1 MNFLLKKIKKT
12 WKLIKDEYLNI
23 MQINNKHKHRRSTSN
38 NEINFSK
45 SSCRGAATP
54 RTLGSLHFPFFHNQ
68 GSFNSCNTKAK
79 NKVTKIHLR
88 SFTSRKSC
96 WVFKE
101 ILKRKF
107 HKFSN
112 KKLTIRT
119 NVRGTKI
126 QYFCGANR

>member
-1 MNFLLKKIKKT
+1 MMCVVYQNSLGSIYMIMRFNFKN
-12 WKLIKDEYLNI
+12 KL
-23 MQINNKHKHRRSTSN
+23 NNRRSTSN
-38 NEINFSK
+38 NVISFSK
-45 SSCRGAATP
+45 SSCRVAATP

-119 NVRGTKI
+119 NIRGTKI

>member
-1 MNFLLKKIKKT
+1 MDVVYQDSLRSMYMIMRFNFKN
-12 WKLIKDEYLNI
+12 KL
-23 MQINNKHKHRRSTSN
+23 NNRRSTSN
-38 NEINFSK
+38 NVISFSK
-45 SSCRGAATP
+45 SSCRVAATP

-96 WVFKE
+96 WVFKQ
-101 ILKRKF
+101 ILKRRF
-107 HKFSN
+107 NKFSN

-119 NVRGTKI
+119 NIRGTKI

>member
-1 MNFLLKKIKKT
+1 MGIVYQASLGSMYMIMRFNFKN
-12 WKLIKDEYLNI
+12 KL
-23 MQINNKHKHRRSTSN
+23 NNRRFTSN
-38 NEINFSK
+38 NVISFSK
-45 SSCRGAATP
+45 SSCRVAATP

-119 NVRGTKI
+119 NIRGTKI

>member
-1 MNFLLKKIKKT
+1 MRSVYPGNIGSMYMIMRFNFKN
-12 WKLIKDEYLNI
+12 KL
-23 MQINNKHKHRRSTSN
+23 NNRRSTSN
-38 NEINFSK
+38 NVISFSK
-45 SSCRGAATP
+45 SSCRVAATP

-119 NVRGTKI
+119 NIRGTKI
-126 QYFCGANR
+126 QYFCGVNR

>member
-1 MNFLLKKIKKT
+1 MGVVYQSSFGSMYMIMRFNFKN
-12 WKLIKDEYLNI
+12 KL
-23 MQINNKHKHRRSTSN
+23 NNRRSTSN
-38 NEINFSK
+38 NVISFSK
-45 SSCRGAATP
+45 SSCRVAATP

-119 NVRGTKI
+119 NIRGTKI
-126 QYFCGANR
+126 QYFCGANRWVTK

>member
-1 MNFLLKKIKKT
+1 MCVVYQNSLGSIYMIMRFNFKN
-12 WKLIKDEYLNI
+12 KL
-23 MQINNKHKHRRSTSN
+23 NNRRSTSN
-38 NEINFSK
+38 NVISFSK
-45 SSCRGAATP
+45 SSCRVAATP

-119 NVRGTKI
+119 NIRGTKI

>member
-1 MNFLLKKIKKT
+1 MRSVYPGNIGSMYMIMRFNIKN
-12 WKLIKDEYLNI
+12 KL
-23 MQINNKHKHRRSTSN
+23 NNRRSTSN
-38 NEINFSK
+38 NVISFSK
-45 SSCRGAATP
+45 SSCRVAATP

-68 GSFNSCNTKAK
+68 GSFNSCNTKVK

-96 WVFKE
+96 WVFKQ

-107 HKFSN
+107 NKFSN

-119 NVRGTKI
+119 NIRGTKI

>member
-1 MNFLLKKIKKT
+1 MMDIVYQSSFGSMYMIMRFNFKN
-12 WKLIKDEYLNI
+12 KL
-23 MQINNKHKHRRSTSN
+23 NNRRSTSN
-38 NEINFSK
+38 NVISFSK
-45 SSCRGAATP
+45 SSCRVAATP

-119 NVRGTKI
+119 NIRGTKI

>member
-1 MNFLLKKIKKT
+1 MMGVVYQSSFGSMYMIMRFNFKN
-12 WKLIKDEYLNI
+12 KL
-23 MQINNKHKHRRSTSN
+23 NNRRSTSN
-38 NEINFSK
+38 NVISFSK
-45 SSCRGAATP
+45 SSCRVAATP

-96 WVFKE
+96 WVFKQ
-101 ILKRKF
+101 ILKRRF
-107 HKFSN
+107 NKFSN

-119 NVRGTKI
+119 NIRGTKI

>member
-1 MNFLLKKIKKT
+1 MSIVYQCNFRNMYMIMRFNFKN
-12 WKLIKDEYLNI
+12 KL
-23 MQINNKHKHRRSTSN
+23 NNRRSTSN
-38 NEINFSK
+38 NVISFSK
-45 SSCRGAATP
+45 SSCRVAATP

-96 WVFKE
+96 WVFKQ
-101 ILKRKF
+101 ILKRRF
-107 HKFSN
+107 NKFSN

-119 NVRGTKI
+119 NIRGTKI
-126 QYFCGANR
+126 QYFCGATR

>member
-1 MNFLLKKIKKT
+1 MSIVYQCNFRNMYMIMRFNFKN
-12 WKLIKDEYLNI
+12 KL
-23 MQINNKHKHRRSTSN
+23 NNRRSTSN
-38 NEINFSK
+38 NVISFSK
-45 SSCRGAATP
+45 SSCRVAATP

-68 GSFNSCNTKAK
+68 GSFNSCYTKAK

-96 WVFKE
+96 WVFKQ
-101 ILKRKF
+101 ILKRRF
-107 HKFSN
+107 NKFSN

-119 NVRGTKI
+119 NIRGTKI

>member
-1 MNFLLKKIKKT
+1 MMGIVYQASLGSMYMIMRFNFKN
-12 WKLIKDEYLNI
+12 KL
-23 MQINNKHKHRRSTSN
+23 NNRRFTSN
-38 NEINFSK
+38 NVISFSK
-45 SSCRGAATP
+45 SSCRVAATP

-96 WVFKE
+96 WIFKE

-119 NVRGTKI
+119 NIRGTKI
-126 QYFCGANR
+126 QYFCGGKI

>member
-1 MNFLLKKIKKT
+1 MMGVVYQSSFGSMYMIMRFNFKN
-12 WKLIKDEYLNI
+12 KL
-23 MQINNKHKHRRSTSN
+23 NNRRSTSN
-38 NEINFSK
+38 NVISFSK
-45 SSCRGAATP
+45 SSCRVAATP

-119 NVRGTKI
+119 NIRGTKI